1 MYQLHIA
8 NKNYSSWSLRPWLLM
23 KTLDI
28 PFDEALHPFQS
39 GDNHHLFAHFSPSG
53 RVPVLY
59 DGAMA
64 VWDSLAIAEY
74 LADTHAGIWPEERQA
89 RAWARCAA
97 AEMHAGFG
105 TLRSLCPMN
114 CGVRVRLRAIPDAL
128 RADLTRLDAL
138 WQQGLSRFGGPYLAG
153 REFSA
158 ADAFFAPVVFRV
170 QTYDLPLSAA
180 AQAWCR
186 TMLALPTLAQ
196 WYQDA
201 LAEKWREASHEEE
214 SANQGEIIAD
224 LRGRA
229 E

>member
-39 GDNHHLFAHFSPSG
+39 GDNHPLFAHFSPSG

-186 TMLALPTLAQ
+186 TMLALPALAQ

-201 LAEKWREASHEEE
+201 LAEKWCEASHEEE